1 MARIVAVR
9 DRVLSARRSDDPQG
23 FLAAGGRQPSTRTL
37 VACVGDSITH
47 GSVSAS
53 YVDLLRRRLAPDGFA
68 FVNAG
73 VNGDLAW
80 NVLQRIDAVLACRPD
95 VVTLLIGTN
104 DVNATRDEG
113 SQDYYRGAKALP
125 QRATG
130 EWYLENVAAVLDRL
144 RAGSDARIVVLDIP
158 ILGEDLDSAMNRRVD
173 EYNAGLRAL
182 CEARGVPCLPLHDGL
197 VALLPPD
204 HRPPPGVSDR
214 MLMVRSA
221 FAHLLLR
228 RSWDD
233 VARSHGL
240 AVLTDHVHLSERG
253 ATVVADLIADALEP
267 PTR

>member
-1 MARIVAVR
+1 MARLGALR

-80 NVLQRIDAVLACRPD
+80 NVLQRIDDVIACRPD
-95 VVTLLIGTN
+95 AVTLLVGTN
-104 DVNATRDEG
+104 DVNATRDAE
-113 SQDYYRGAKALP
+113 SQEFYRGAKGLP
-125 QRATG
+125 QPASE
-130 EWYLENVAAVLDRL
+130 EWYAESVAAVLDRL
-144 RAGSDARIVVLDIP
+144 RAGTEARLLVLDIP
-158 ILGEDLDSAMNRRVD
+158 ILGEDLDSVMNRRVD
-173 EYNAGLRAL
+173 AYNLALREVCA
-182 CEARGVPCLPLHDGL
+182 ARGVPCLPLHDGL

-214 MLMVRSA
+214 MLMLRSA
-221 FAHLLLR
+221 FAHLVLR

-233 VARSHGL
+233 IARSRGL

-253 ATVVADLIADALEP
+253 AAVAADLLADALESSAQ
-267 PTR
+267 